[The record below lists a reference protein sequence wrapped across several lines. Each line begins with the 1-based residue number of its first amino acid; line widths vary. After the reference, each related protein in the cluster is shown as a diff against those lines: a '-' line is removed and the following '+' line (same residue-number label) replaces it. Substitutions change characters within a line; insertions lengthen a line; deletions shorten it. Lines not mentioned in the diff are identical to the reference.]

1 MFEGMGLGLV
11 KTSEVRRM
19 VEGAILAEELGF
31 HSIWIAEDYF
41 QGGAFSV
48 ATACAM
54 ATTRVQ
60 VGIGVV
66 NPFTRHPALLAMET
80 ATLDVLSEGR
90 VILGLGTGASKW
102 IRQMGFPF
110 LTPLAHMRECTELV
124 KRLLQGEE
132 VTFRGRCF
140 SLDGV
145 QLEILPHNQE
155 VPIYHGVKGPKA
167 LELAGELADGVHL
180 AILTSV
186 PYVKY
191 AKRQVAKGAQKAG
204 RNVEEIK
211 IAAYL
216 PIILD
221 RHADRAMVGLRSTIA
236 RYIGLMGNLPI
247 LAEAGMT
254 SEQVQQFVDAAE
266 RKEDAWELVTR
277 ELVKTFAVVGSPDEC
292 VEQLQEYI
300 QAGVNTII
308 ALDFPGV
315 PMDEIARGIS
325 EHILPGLR

>member
-11 KTSEVRRM
+11 RTSEVGRM
-19 VEGAILAEELGF
+19 VEGAALAEELGF
-31 HSIWIAEDYF
+31 DSIWIAEDYF

-48 ATACAM
+48 ATACAL
-54 ATTRVQ
+54 ATTRVK

-90 VILGLGTGASKW
+90 VILGLGTGASRW
-102 IRQMGFPF
+102 IRQMGFSF
-110 LTPLAHMRECTELV
+110 AAPLSKLRECTQLV

-186 PYVKY
+186 PYVRY
-191 AKRQVAKGAQKAG
+191 ARRQVAKGAQRAC
-204 RNVEEIK
+204 RNPEDIK
-211 IAAYL
+211 FAAYL
-216 PIILD
+216 PIVLD
-221 RHADRAMVGLRSTIA
+221 RHVDRALAGLRSTIA
-236 RYIGLMGNLPI
+236 RYIGLMGDQPI

-254 SEQVQQFVDAAE
+254 PEQVQRFSEAAE
-266 RKEDAWELVTR
+266 RREDASELVTK
-277 ELVKTFAVVGSPDEC
+277 ELVKAFAVVGSPDEC

-300 QAGVNTII
+300 QAGVQTII
-308 ALDFPGV
+308 ALDIPGV
-315 PMDEIARGIS
+315 PMEEMARGIS
-325 EHILPGLR
+325 EHILPGLK